1 MGLFGQGKRTAR
13 VKAKTEYKVAELSYK
28 QFVDLRKR
36 DTRILFQFASQ
47 VVERLGNTTKEVVDL
62 AFLDVTGR
70 VPRTLLDLCNELD
83 AMTHSDGMQIKVPR
97 QEIGRIIGCSLE
109 MVGRVLKTLQEHGHV
124 SVKGKTI
131 IV

>member
-1 MGLFGQGKRTAR
+1 MGLLGQGKRTAR

-28 QFVDLRKR
+28 QFVDLSKR
-36 DTRILFQFASQ
+36 DTRILFQFTSQ
-47 VVERLGNTTKEVVDL
+47 VVERLGNTTKKVVDL

-70 VPRTLLDLCNELD
+70 VPRTLLDLCNEPD